1 MYQISDLEKEKKKN
15 TIIGPVHLE
24 SQTRDTAQARGLL
37 QL

>member
-1 MYQISDLEKEKKKN
+1 MYQITDLEKEKKN

-24 SQTRDTAQARGLL
+24 SQMRDTAQARGLL